1 MDAGDNIIMLKREI
15 LNIKHTKEK
24 SRTRYIRKWREERGW
39 FRVVDGKSL
48 LLSSHDRLCPL
59 YMYLNRD
66 LILYVIGHST
76 SPSNSSLSSQE
87 KKNKT

>member
-39 FRVVDGKSL
+39 FRVVNKMFV
-48 LLSSHDRLCPL
+48 
-59 YMYLNRD
+59 Y
-66 LILYVIGHST
+66 I
-76 SPSNSSLSSQE
+76 
-87 KKNKT
+87 KKKENVHRRVFFFKIKK